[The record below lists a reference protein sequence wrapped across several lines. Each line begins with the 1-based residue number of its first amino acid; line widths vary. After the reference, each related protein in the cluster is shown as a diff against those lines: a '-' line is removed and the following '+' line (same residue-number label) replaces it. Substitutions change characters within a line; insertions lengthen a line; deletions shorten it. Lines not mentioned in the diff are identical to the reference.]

1 MTNFAAAALAIAL
14 TPKAN
19 AEIKETTMQDESAT
33 GKFERADVSFP
44 VEGGIQLSGWI
55 FVPEGKGQF
64 PAITMSHGYGGTIYH
79 GLEPFAAAFASAGFV
94 VLVHDHRGFGK
105 SGGIPRGDINPWQQI
120 ADSRHAISYL
130 ESRPEVDAKRIGIWG
145 SSYSGG
151 HAIVLG
157 ATDRRLKAVVAQVP
171 TISGYES
178 GLRRAN
184 GDALKALEKQFD
196 DDERAQ
202 LRGEPPQ
209 YLALVSADPKVAA
222 AYRTPDSVS
231 FNLEPNGKPLPA
243 GVWENKVTLRS
254 TRLARMYEPGNWVS
268 RVSPTPLLL
277 VVARDDSTTPID
289 LQIAAFEHAL
299 EPKRLAVLPGGHYD
313 AYQSQRHAA
322 IAAELAWFKEH
333 L

>member
-14 TPKAN
+14 TPKSN
-19 AEIKETTMQDESAT
+19 AEIKETTMQDESAK

-44 VEGGIQLSGWI
+44 VEGGIQLGGWI
-55 FVPEGKGQF
+55 FVPEGKGPF